1 MEHKFSYFLENEAAM
16 VLFGQALAKISS
28 RGDFYALYGTLGV
41 GKSVLS
47 RAFIQQLCGKTE
59 VPSPTFTLV
68 QSYEAPAFEIFHYDL
83 YRIKSPDEI
92 FEIGLEEAMY
102 NGVCLVEWPD
112 RMKPYLPRDAFV
124 LDISVEGE
132 GRRINLTVK
141 TEDKADRLRQL
152 EGFADD

>member
-16 VLFGQALAKISS
+16 ERFGQALATISH
-28 RGDFYALYGTLGV
+28 RGDFFALYGTLGV

-68 QSYEAPAFEIFHYDL
+68 QSYEAPVFEIFHYDL

-132 GRRINLTVK
+132 GRRVNLTVK
-141 TEDKADRLRQL
+141 TDDKADRLRQL
-152 EGFADD
+152 EVFADD

>member
-16 VLFGQALAKISS
+16 ILFGQALAKISN

-68 QSYEAPAFEIFHYDL
+68 QSYEALAFEIFHYDL